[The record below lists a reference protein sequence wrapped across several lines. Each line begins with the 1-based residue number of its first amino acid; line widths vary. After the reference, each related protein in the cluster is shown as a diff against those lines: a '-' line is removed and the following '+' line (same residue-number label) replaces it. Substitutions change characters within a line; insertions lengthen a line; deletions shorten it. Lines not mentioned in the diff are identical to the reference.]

1 MLHRLVARDRKQE
14 RMNIGEY
21 MERHEGL
28 LVGLGVASLAFVVVS
43 VALIPVLIS
52 RLPADY
58 FSHERRQAYWSKR
71 LPPALRVAVVVA
83 KNALGLALT
92 LCGVLMLLLPGQGL
106 LTLLIGLT
114 LLDFPGKYRFER
126 WLLGRPSVMRG
137 LNWLRERLHK
147 PPFVG
152 PAHGAS

>member
-71 LPPALRVAVVVA
+71 LPPAQRIVRFCFA
-83 KNALGLALT
+83 KNDVT
-92 LCGVLMLLLPGQGL
+92 L
-106 LTLLIGLT
+106 
-114 LLDFPGKYRFER
+114 EHAAA
-126 WLLGRPSVMRG
+126 
-137 LNWLRERLHK
+137 RLCEL
-147 PPFVG
+147 
-152 PAHGAS
+152 